1 MGKNVFVLLLAM
13 GCSLVAHAQQ
23 DGFRAFFKVDEG
35 FDVVKENV
43 ELAITEQ
50 GLVIAHHSDVGTMLA
65 RTAADLGAKTPV
77 YDNGVV
83 IEFCSA
89 SLSRQMMETDPSL
102 IIFCPYGIAVYTLPS
117 QPGTTHITYLRYS
130 ELGPQHAKEALLKI
144 EKLLDDIV
152 QQAIDW

>member
-1 MGKNVFVLLLAM
+1 MPKKLFILLLAM
-13 GCSLVAHAQQ
+13 GWSLIAYAEEG
-23 DGFRAFFKVDEG
+23 DFRVSVNVDEE

-65 RTAADLGAKTPV
+65 RTAADLGAKKPV
-77 YDNGVV
+77 YDKGVV

-89 SLSRQMMETDPSL
+89 TLSRLMMETDPSL
-102 IIFCPYGIAVYTLPS
+102 ILFCPYSIAVYTLPGE
-117 QPGTTHITYLRYS
+117 PRRTHLTYLRYS
-130 ELGPQHAKEALLKI
+130 RIGPQHARDALLKI

-152 QQAIDW
+152 KQAIEW